1 MHSSTPSM
9 CQTHVLEKRLSV
21 ILVVC
26 LFVCLAQNS
35 WQHESWHKTD
45 ESTKHLVRTDS
56 IITNESQ
63 SQKGKMYQLLS
74 VYFMPLCTIQLNPPP
89 LTCFSLLSLASFFKL
104 WFYLPVA
111 QLIPPDSTTFWQG
124 RHDGCG
130 HSAIS
135 LPNISTP
142 QLSG

>member
-1 MHSSTPSM
+1 MHSPTPSM

-74 VYFMPLCTIQLNPPP
+74 VYFMPLCTTQLNPPP
-89 LTCFSLLSLASFFKL
+89 ALAFLCSLLLLFLNCGFIFLLLNSFHL
-104 WFYLPVA
+104 TPLPSGRVVMMDVA
-111 QLIPPDSTTFWQG
+111 TLPFLCPTFLL
-124 RHDGCG
+124 R
-130 HSAIS
+130 S
-135 LPNISTP
+135 
-142 QLSG
+142 